1 MENNHSV
8 YVEKIRAVLD
18 HPGNNGYH
26 VTALFKLVENFSRM
40 YPKSEHV
47 EEFHR
52 RLLKYTVL

>member
-18 HPGNNGYH
+18 NPENNGH
-26 VTALFKLVENFSRM
+26 HAPALVKLVENFSRM
-40 YPKSEHV
+40 YPKSEHI

-52 RLLKYTVL
+52 KLLKYAVL